1 MSENNYQED
10 LSVEDILSSIKN
22 ILVDEN
28 GAPIENSVEPEIT
41 DTQINIAENN
51 INTEIEDVFN
61 LDDSM
66 IVPEATSEKEDD
78 ITSLLEETSE
88 TPIEASEIIIPSVNE
103 NTQQTNI
110 DIEQTLE
117 LSENIDINNIL
128 SSISPEEGHDIELQ
142 SEDNLLSQE
151 QEDVTLTINTDEESA
166 LKEETVDASAS
177 IINNFAKV
185 FAEKQQEHNQQTTET
200 STKDTPIAQSIQS
213 SIEQVGIGD
222 MVKDAITK
230 QVRESLN
237 NHFEQIAT
245 SIISKQTQQWLNDNL
260 AAIVERTVAK
270 EIERVI
276 AKVGS

>member
-41 DTQINIAENN
+41 DTPIHIAESNT
-51 INTEIEDVFN
+51 NTEIEDVFN

-66 IVPEATSEKEDD
+66 IVPEIASEQVDD
-78 ITSLLEETSE
+78 ITSLLEETTE
-88 TPIEASEIIIPSVNE
+88 APIEASEIIIPTVDE
-103 NTQQTNI
+103 DIQQTNL
-110 DIEQTLE
+110 DVQQTLE

-128 SSISPEEGHDIELQ
+128 SSISPEEEQDLEVQNDTPILT
-142 SEDNLLSQE
+142 QE
-151 QEDVTLTINTDEESA
+151 QEDIIQPIDTVEESA
-166 LKEETVDASAS
+166 LEEETVDASAS

-185 FAEKQQEHNQQTTET
+185 FAEKQQEHNQQTVETTTE
-200 STKDTPIAQSIQS
+200 DAPIAQNIQS
-213 SIEQVGIGD
+213 SIEQIGIGD

-237 NHFEQIAT
+237 NHFEQIA
-245 SIISKQTQQWLNDNL
+245 SAIISKQTQQWLNDNL

>member
-66 IVPEATSEKEDD
+66 IIPEATSEKEDD
-78 ITSLLEETSE
+78 ITSLLEET
-88 TPIEASEIIIPSVNE
+88 TEAPVENSEIIIPAVDE
-103 NTQQTNI
+103 DIQQTDI
-110 DIEQTLE
+110 DVQETLA

-128 SSISPEEGHDIELQ
+128 SSITTEEEH
-142 SEDNLLSQE
+142 NLEVQNDTPILPQE
-151 QEDVTLTINTDEESA
+151 QEDIVLPIDTVEESA

-185 FAEKQQEHNQQTTET
+185 FAEKQQEHNQQTVETATE
-200 STKDTPIAQSIQS
+200 DTPIEQSIQS

-222 MVKDAITK
+222 MVRDAITK
-230 QVRESLN
+230 QVKESLN
-237 NHFEQIAT
+237 NHFEQIAS